1 MPGVPASQ
9 KSVADFFNVKGKV
22 QAVENQLDEIRGDAE
37 EYLVCEDK
45 LNKEYRQAAVARLQL
60 QWRYYVELSEVC
72 AVSEGCDTTRGT
84 VSGCDTYQSIVSTD
98 MEKIETL
105 REEGGGSLKGA
116 KTTKSD
122 TNLNKNENNTH
133 LPEWS
138 LYWRQKLSKFQAKE
152 S

>member
-1 MPGVPASQ
+1 MEGFDP
-9 KSVADFFNVKGKV
+9 
-22 QAVENQLDEIRGDAE
+22 QAT
-37 EYLVCEDK
+37 K
-45 LNKEYRQAAVARLQL
+45 QL
-60 QWRYYVELSEVC
+60 QWRYSHRQEQDDYVELSEVC